1 MSERGKKSARKK
13 VCICV
18 SENGTPGNLVYLEKK
33 KEKRKKKKMLCI
45 ARTWVIFF
53 FFIYIFELGNGKKKK
68 KKNEKIVLVLLSFF
82 FFFCILIS
90 RWSHVYNFSWWMKGC
105 EENYNYIIISCSILL
120 YLLDQRMLDLE
131 HGKLILKTKCPV

>member
-53 FFIYIFELGNGKKKK
+53 FFYIYIFELGNGKKKEK
-68 KKNEKIVLVLLSFF
+68 EWKNCSCVIKFF
-82 FFFCILIS
+82 FFFFVYWYLGEVTFIIS
-90 RWSHVYNFSWWMKGC
+90 PDGWKDVKR
-105 EENYNYIIISCSILL
+105 IIIILL
-120 YLLDQRMLDLE
+120 FHAQYCYIYSINECSTLNMAN
-131 HGKLILKTKCPV
+131 